1 MDAQL
6 DPGRHNLREGGIIPV
21 PGGFGMSERIRVRT
35 ERGQEGVVA
44 VVTPLDPSVAG
55 RAAELRLVQRAKV
68 KRSNPVH
75 KERTLLAQKFVLS
88 SGPSRIDL
96 GSRLDEVF
104 AYRGEELDLELKIEL
119 EIDDGFFF
127 DTEIEHD
134 LSAYGRLPARLAPPL
149 QAKDVHSPK
158 DRFSFFAN
166 LRAIPA
172 KARLVELWLLVLG
185 GPLLAVNA
193 IVGVRD
199 QFVPESRA
207 WFYDQSDSDGES
219 ESPLFKALAGSGVL
233 GALIWAAI
241 RHQLKKYMSFSA
253 RLPPHVSL
261 ARGARCSPGEIVS
274 GAARVP
280 IERAL
285 VRIVAYNRE
294 HGQYQDQEKDGNK
307 TRTVTKDFSSDARG
321 IVLYEQ
327 QLLYL
332 AADEPIERNLPGEV
346 TFDAMF
352 DSLYP
357 SIRIGSSHGLSLC
370 LEAQF
375 LHPDYVDHDVQMEN
389 LSVAEKDFFTAR
401 G

>member
-1 MDAQL
+1 
-6 DPGRHNLREGGIIPV
+6 
-21 PGGFGMSERIRVRT
+21 MSDRVRIRT
-35 ERGQEGVVA
+35 ERERDGVVA
-44 VVTPLDPSVAG
+44 IVMPLDPSVAG
-55 RAAELRLVQRAKV
+55 REAELRLVQRAKV

-88 SGPSRIDL
+88 SGPNRIEL

-104 AYRGEELDLELKIEL
+104 AYRGEALDLELKIEL
-119 EIDDGFFF
+119 EIDDGVFF
-127 DTEIEHD
+127 DTEVEHD
-134 LSAYGRLPARLAPPL
+134 LSAWGRLPARAAPPL
-149 QAKDVHSPK
+149 PHKQVHSPA
-158 DRFSFFAN
+158 DRFNFFAN

-172 KARLVELWLLVLG
+172 GARLVVLWLLLLG
-185 GPLLAVNA
+185 GPVLVVNA
-193 IVGVRD
+193 LVGVRD

-207 WFYDQSDSDGES
+207 WFYDHSDSEGDS

-241 RHQLKKYMSFSA
+241 RHQLKKYMSFAA
-253 RLPPHVSL
+253 RLPPNVSL
-261 ARGARCSPGEIVS
+261 ARGSRCAAAAIVS
-274 GAARVP
+274 GSARVP

-294 HGQYQDQEKDGNK
+294 HGQYEDQEKDGDK

-327 QLLYL
+327 PLLYL
-332 AADEPIERNLPGEV
+332 AANEPIERNLAGEV
-346 TFDAMF
+346 AFDAIF
-352 DSLYP
+352 DTLYP
-357 SIRIGSSHGLSLC
+357 SVRIGGSHGLSLC

-389 LSVAEKDFFTAR
+389 LSVAEQDFFTPR